1 MTAGSVLLIEDSSEV
16 RDVLTE
22 ILIRDGYKVK
32 SADDGISAWKIL
44 NSESFDL
51 IISDMD
57 LPGMD
62 GLELIA
68 NMRKNS
74 IETPV
79 LLTSGVNRI
88 KKNAAWNDLARYRL
102 LCKPFEIKE
111 IRKAILDL
119 TGEK

>member
-1 MTAGSVLLIEDSSEV
+1 MTGGSVLLIEDSSEV
-16 RDVLTE
+16 RDVLTD
-22 ILIRDGYKVK
+22 ILVKDGYKVK
-32 SADDGISAWKIL
+32 SAADGIRAWNIL

-51 IISDMD
+51 IISDTD
-57 LPGMD
+57 IPGMD

-68 NMRKNS
+68 NMRKKS

-88 KKNAAWNDLARYRL
+88 KKNKARNDLSRCRL